1 MLTNIYFTCTNYK
14 DISMKKCLII
24 MLILAFSLTVN
35 NCLAIGTLN
44 ETQNSVCKITNALLK
59 TNKLTDYTWHVLIN
73 AYSDDPKVNSINLDS
88 SLINMFIDDDS
99 ALSFII
105 AEQLADQTSGN
116 RNKLSFLSQNTDQNI
131 KNIKG
136 RIQVLNDEIIQIQKD
151 LKIKANLQSG
161 YKGAINNNAGQVGN
175 QYLTNVLNQTFNMYD
190 VRNTGVK
197 SAINVGNL
205 YAQKTKYDTDINQ
218 LNSQLE
224 RDNQELS
231 QLQAQINNEIANHNN
246 SISEL
251 AFNTDDI
258 ALEYILRAGL
268 NPDGIFRVLD
278 LEKKSCTNQECFN
291 LISNREYRLD
301 EKLKTAD
308 RNSFSGEGLDNFANT
323 KSLSYIPLQGL
334 SVKITPNYS
343 NKSVSKPQV
352 QSKKVTKAK
361 KENIKPLTFIVKAK
375 YVKTINGNKRYIIQT
390 AQDSYIYTNNT
401 LYNQISVGEHYRSLI
416 DYSKKLPEIYYLASD
431 FVDAD

>member
-1 MLTNIYFTCTNYK
+1 
-14 DISMKKCLII
+14 MKKCLII